1 MTNQKLYPADYL
13 QAQLEIISGHVEKPV
28 TGYMIGGCAM
38 SIQSLKRATKDVD
51 LVFSDNA
58 NLDAFIAALAKAGY
72 KKQSRLTEDYE
83 DLKTEGIYENK
94 DGMRVDVFLQKVCG
108 NLVLSKTM
116 QERATQKVNYAQLTL
131 FLASKEDILLFKGIT
146 QRQKDIDDMIMII
159 ESGADWQVV
168 LEECKSQRRKV
179 AFEGALLDKL
189 REIAARGYNI
199 PILRELEKRNKENLV
214 RDALDMRLAQGKT
227 FEQAREE
234 LRKMKFST
242 KQIDK
247 AFAELKK

>member
-13 QAQLEIISGHVEKPV
+13 RAQLETISGHVEKPV

-38 SIQSLKRATKDVD
+38 SIQGLKRATKDVD

-58 NLDAFIAALAKAGY
+58 NLESFVAALAKAGY
-72 KKQSRLTEDYE
+72 ERQSVFTAEYE
-83 DLKTEGIYENK
+83 DLKTQGIYENE

-108 NLVLSKTM
+108 NLGLSKTM
-116 QERATQKVNYAQLTL
+116 QERAAQKVSHKQLTL

-146 QRQKDIDDMIMII
+146 QRQKDIDDMIRII
-159 ESGADWQVV
+159 ESGANWQVV
-168 LEECKSQRRKV
+168 LDECKSQRREV

-227 FEQAREE
+227 FEQASEE
-234 LRKMKFST
+234 LRRMKFSA

-247 AFAELKK
+247 AFEELKR